1 MTRETD
7 YLSLGEQFEENGKY
21 FKAERLYKK
30 ALDLKLK
37 TVDPMSSEL
46 IPYLYNLG
54 MIQAA
59 LDKTGEAYRT
69 LGRVTAILLKEFGE
83 DHEDVKE
90 IRDVLN
96 SLHEESHELVANA

>member
-1 MTRETD
+1 
-7 YLSLGEQFEENGKY
+7 
-21 FKAERLYKK
+21 
-30 ALDLKLK
+30 
-37 TVDPMSSEL
+37 MSSEL

-59 LDKTGEAYRT
+59 LDKTSEAYRT